1 MQSEFPRL
9 PADSKV
15 RDSGHFL
22 RNDRNVPDDSDGPAT
37 DVVKTLGQLFG
48 LAAGF
53 IALVYAAGGG
63 VLALRLY
70 LSDLPSRTVVGQL
83 PRDLLISAGLS
94 QIVLPAFGV
103 AAIYV
108 IARLL
113 PGNLPPPTRLVDEW
127 GTKPSRRGWRVRLG
141 GWRGLFA
148 ASAIPAL
155 VATGFAAEQMT
166 RNVTSDWH
174 KLLSSLP
181 FTFLVTLIVVLV
193 ALNLRARLALRARRA
208 AATDEVVRE
217 RWNERSAMVR
227 MTLVVAL
234 ASLPFCVVFAGT
246 INLLDTRVC
255 ITSGSHVQ
263 HVDGVLIGE
272 TTNRTYIGENG
283 DQPPLHVL
291 AIPQSQII
299 ETIIGGKAKRPKCL
313 RATP

>member
-1 MQSEFPRL
+1 MPTPDSE
-9 PADSKV
+9 V
-15 RDSGHFL
+15 RDSRHLL
-22 RNDRNVPDDSDGPAT
+22 RNNRTVPGENDGPAT

-83 PRDLLISAGLS
+83 PRDLLISVGLS
-94 QIVLPAFGV
+94 QIVLPALGV

-113 PGNLPPPTRLVDEW
+113 RGNSPPPTRLVDEW
-127 GTKPSRRGWRVRLG
+127 SAKPSRQGWRVSLG
-141 GWRGLFA
+141 GWRELLA

-166 RNVTSDWH
+166 RYVTSDWH
-174 KLLSSLP
+174 KLLPSLP
-181 FTFLVTLIVVLV
+181 LTFLVTLFVVLV

-208 AATDEVVRE
+208 ATDEVVRE
-217 RWNERSAMVR
+217 RWNERSAVVR

-246 INLLDTRVC
+246 INLLDARVC
-255 ITSGSHVQ
+255 ITSGSHGQ

-272 TTNRTYIGENG
+272 TTTRTYIGENG
-283 DQPPLHVL
+283 DQRPLHVF
-291 AIPQSQII
+291 AIPQPQIT
-299 ETIIGGKAKRPKCL
+299 ETIIGGKADETECL
-313 RATP
+313 RATS

>member
-1 MQSEFPRL
+1 V
-9 PADSKV
+9 ADE
-15 RDSGHFL
+15 
-22 RNDRNVPDDSDGPAT
+22 SDGPAT

-53 IALVYAAGGG
+53 IALVYVAGGG
-63 VLALRLY
+63 VLVLRLY

-94 QIVLPAFGV
+94 QIVFPALGV

-113 PGNLPPPTRLVDEW
+113 RGNSPSPTRLVDEW
-127 GTKPSRRGWRVRLG
+127 GARPSWRGWRVRLG
-141 GWRGLFA
+141 GWRGLLA
-148 ASAIPAL
+148 ASTIPAL
-155 VATGFAAEQMT
+155 VATGFAAEQIT
-166 RNVTSDWH
+166 RNVTHDWDWD
-174 KLLSSLP
+174 KLLPSLP
-181 FTFLVTLIVVLV
+181 PTFLVTLLVVLV

-208 AATDEVVRE
+208 AATDEIVRE
-217 RWNERSAMVR
+217 RSNERSAVVR

-246 INLLDTRVC
+246 INLLDARVC

-283 DQPPLHVL
+283 DHGPLHVF
-291 AIPQSQII
+291 AIPQSEIM
-299 ETIIGGKAKRPKCL
+299 ETIIGGKADETECL